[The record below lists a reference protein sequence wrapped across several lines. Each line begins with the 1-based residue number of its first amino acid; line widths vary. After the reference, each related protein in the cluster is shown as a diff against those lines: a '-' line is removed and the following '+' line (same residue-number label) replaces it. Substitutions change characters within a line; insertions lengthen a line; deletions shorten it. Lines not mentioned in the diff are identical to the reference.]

1 MSMWICGIKIKY
13 KKMNVKDFS
22 YIREKHR
29 LMKHLISALTI
40 IAISAFSFQANAQ
53 ETISSDAPE
62 AIQEV
67 YKPEKTSRRH
77 NMPAF
82 RNEVELSYGRLTLA
96 DMAHMLS
103 GAFVAVFTVG
113 YSQFD
118 NFNAYGSVNAEYYR
132 VLNKTFS
139 VGGLVGWSGGSADV
153 VDKNKVKTGTSDYSA
168 YVIMPSTKIFWFRKN
183 HVAMYSKLSAGIM
196 FIDDYEEGSKSTDY
210 SPLFSFQAGAVC
222 VQAGGQRV
230 RGFVELG
237 IGMTGLI
244 VGGIS
249 VAF

>member
-1 MSMWICGIKIKY
+1 MWICGVKIKY
-13 KKMNVKDFS
+13 KKTNVKDFS

-53 ETISSDAPE
+53 ETIFSDAPE

-67 YKPEKTSRRH
+67 YNPEETSRRH

-96 DMAHMLS
+96 DMAHVFS

-118 NFNAYGSVNAEYYR
+118 NFKAYGSVNAEYYR

-153 VDKNKVKTGTSDYSA
+153 VDKNKVKT
-168 YVIMPSTKIFWFRKN
+168 
-183 HVAMYSKLSAGIM
+183 SKLSAGIM

>member
-1 MSMWICGIKIKY
+1 
-13 KKMNVKDFS
+13 MNVKDFS

-67 YKPEKTSRRH
+67 QKPEKISRRQ

-82 RNEVELSYGRLTLA
+82 RNEVELSYGRATLA
-96 DMAHMLS
+96 DMAHILS
-103 GAFVAVFTVG
+103 GAFVAVFTGG
-113 YSQFD
+113 YAQFD

-153 VDKNKVKTGTSDYSA
+153 VDKNKVKTGTRLQRLCNHAFHQDILVQKEPRG
-168 YVIMPSTKIFWFRKN
+168 YV
-183 HVAMYSKLSAGIM
+183 
-196 FIDDYEEGSKSTDY
+196 
-210 SPLFSFQAGAVC
+210 FQAFSRYHVH
-222 VQAGGQRV
+222 RRL
-230 RGFVELG
+230 RGRFQEYRLLPSL
-237 IGMTGLI
+237 LI
-244 VGGIS
+244 SGRSSLRPGRRPKGTRLR
-249 VAF
+249 